1 MKLDLNLNQSL
12 EILTDVLKDT
22 DCCLTIT
29 TDLTGTN
36 TRKRINIL
44 DTKTN
49 ITVFSSSLY
58 LDEEEESYGTVLT
71 LIKDLARS
79 YIVVLQNR
87 PEQKL
92 IQA

>member
-12 EILTDVLKDT
+12 EILTDVLKDI
-22 DCCLTIT
+22 DCCLTVT
-29 TDLTGTN
+29 TDLTGAYPH
-36 TRKRINIL
+36 KKINIL
-44 DTKTN
+44 DTKFN
-49 ITVFSSSLY
+49 KVIYSNSLY
-58 LDEEEESYGTVLT
+58 LNESEEDHGSVLS

-79 YIVVLQNR
+79 YVIVLQNR